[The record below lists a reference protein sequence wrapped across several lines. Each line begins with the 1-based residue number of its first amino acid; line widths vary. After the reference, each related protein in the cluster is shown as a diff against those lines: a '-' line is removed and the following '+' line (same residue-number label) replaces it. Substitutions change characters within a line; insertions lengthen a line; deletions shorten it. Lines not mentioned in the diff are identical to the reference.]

1 MAHQDQDDK
10 TVAEGASRKG
20 ATVPQDEKIEPGT
33 ARDLLDMPGTKT
45 RPAAGGAEM
54 PDTALPD
61 ERGRPTEWRPSDEA
75 EEGSHPNVTSL
86 PEGFKKP
93 RPGAGQSKLNRE

>member
-1 MAHQDQDDK
+1 MAHKDQDDQ

-20 ATVPQDEKIEPGT
+20 AAVPQGEKIEPGT

-45 RPAAGGAEM
+45 RPEAGSAEM

-75 EEGSHPNVTSL
+75 EEGSHPNLTSL

>member
-1 MAHQDQDDK
+1 MAHQDQDDQ

-20 ATVPQDEKIEPGT
+20 ATVPQDEKMEPGT

-45 RPAAGGAEM
+45 RPAAGADVPG
-54 PDTALPD
+54 TALPD
-61 ERGRPTEWRPSDEA
+61 ERERLSEWRPSDEA

-86 PEGFKKP
+86 PEGFEKP